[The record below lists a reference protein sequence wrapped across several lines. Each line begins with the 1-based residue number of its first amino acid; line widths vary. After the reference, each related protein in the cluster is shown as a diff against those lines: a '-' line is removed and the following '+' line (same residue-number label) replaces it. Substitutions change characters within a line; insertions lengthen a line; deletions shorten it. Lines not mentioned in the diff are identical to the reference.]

1 MKNTDCDKLIL
12 AVLQG
17 EEYQDAIAELN
28 QNGFYATVL
37 QSRGGF
43 LHCRS
48 ATILVGVHHTDLPQA
63 LALLKRYGERTVM
76 QYQPLILSG
85 TVQPLAATAPLPVQC
100 GGVTLFVLDVQQ
112 FEKY

>member
-76 QYQPLILSG
+76 QYQPL
-85 TVQPLAATAPLPVQC
+85 AATAPLPVQC

>member
-43 LHCRS
+43 LHCQS

-76 QYQPLILSG
+76 QYQPLILGGHG
-85 TVQPLAATAPLPVQC
+85 TAAGCHGAPAGAMRRRDLVCAGCPAV
-100 GGVTLFVLDVQQ
+100 
-112 FEKY
+112 

>member
-63 LALLKRYGERTVM
+63 LA
-76 QYQPLILSG
+76 
-85 TVQPLAATAPLPVQC
+85 ATAPLPVQC